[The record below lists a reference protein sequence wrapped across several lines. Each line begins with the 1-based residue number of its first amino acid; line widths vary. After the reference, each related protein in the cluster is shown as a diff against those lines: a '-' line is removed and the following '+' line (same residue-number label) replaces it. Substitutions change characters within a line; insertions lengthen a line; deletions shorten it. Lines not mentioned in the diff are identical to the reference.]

1 MVKLA
6 LRFAVPAA
14 GTAGL
19 HYVTMG
25 NDLLD
30 VKANPLVFGDED
42 SDVLVGADMAFSE
55 AADPLTLS
63 PRALADLMAV
73 EEERDDGQPTV
84 HGDRAV
90 FLAAVDVS
98 AIPLDRSCS
107 PAVSVD
113 CLVTDPVDVVLADP
127 ASRAAPSVV
136 GAMLPAGDN

>member
-1 MVKLA
+1 
-6 LRFAVPAA
+6 
-14 GTAGL
+14 
-19 HYVTMG
+19 MG

-84 HGDRAV
+84 QPSMYRLFHSI
-90 FLAAVDVS
+90 AAV
-98 AIPLDRSCS
+98 AQPFRSI
-107 PAVSVD
+107 A
-113 CLVTDPVDVVLADP
+113 L
-127 ASRAAPSVV
+127 
-136 GAMLPAGDN
+136 